1 MRYVLINEEIQKE
14 NNLPVDYG
22 AWVQKGEGG
31 EPAIFPGSAA
41 EKVGLEEGDI
51 ILEFNGEKI
60 TTENTLAKIIMEH
73 DPGDKI
79 TLKIL
84 RQGKEK
90 IFEVVLGERSE

>member
-22 AWVQKGEGG
+22 AWVQKGTGG
-31 EPAIFPGSAA
+31 EPAIFPGSVA
-41 EKVGLEEGDI
+41 EKTGLKEGDI

-60 TTENTLAKIIMEH
+60 TTDNTLAKIIMKYN
-73 DPGDKI
+73 PGDKI

-84 RQGKEK
+84 REGEEK
-90 IFEVVLGERSE
+90 IFEAILEERSE